1 MKSLAIVSTK
11 AIASVFAVLN
21 PTLFVN
27 SSAKAMTSVLVFII
41 AKTYALKPTKV
52 IASVMAKKVSVG
64 AKYLV
69 IDIPVGMCTKVKT
82 KEKAETMAKKFLEV
96 AKEMGIKA
104 EVLLTDGTKPN
115 GPAFGAAL
123 EAKHAMQILE
133 GKVFDNLAQK
143 SCQLA
148 GTLFELT
155 GKTKKGKGYQKAV
168 EILKTGK
175 ALEKMKEIIKAQ
187 GGTINSS
194 KKIKLSSNKIE
205 ILSKKSGKI
214 ERLDLTALKDIA
226 RKAGAPADKKAG
238 LMLRVE
244 EDDLIE
250 RGQVLFEIYG
260 ENQRKLEI
268 AKITALKNNPIKLGE
283 VVIEKIS

>member
-1 MKSLAIVSTK
+1 
-11 AIASVFAVLN
+11 
-21 PTLFVN
+21 
-27 SSAKAMTSVLVFII
+27 
-41 AKTYALKPTKV
+41 
-52 IASVMAKKVSVG
+52 MAKKVSVG